1 MDEDANDIVKMS
13 ADFGSADFL
22 TLNGDISIDCSDISM
37 NSSVKAGM
45 YLIKI
50 TLDDGRD
57 KVNF

>member
-1 MDEDANDIVKMS
+1 MT

-45 YLIKI
+45 YVIKI
-50 TLDDGRD
+50 TLDDGID